1 MYYEEI
7 KGIGVRINISMYGGA
22 YDIEISRGNC
32 EFEFFLNQSDM
43 DAIHELSAMFA
54 SKKAKEKDEV
64 ESKSGLSFREAWFQ
78 LLNGKKIKL
87 PSWEGY
93 WIWENNTIMM
103 HCKDGK
109 ILDIRETDNPA
120 FTFSNVA
127 SDKWQVVE

>member
-1 MYYEEI
+1 MYTGCTFSFTDNKIHATITRDGENY
-7 KGIGVRINISMYGGA
+7 RINVQRKNVGVSFML
-22 YDIEISRGNC
+22 DQIE
-32 EFEFFLNQSDM
+32 M
-43 DAIHELSAMFA
+43 DRIHAASGYFA
-54 SKKAKEKDEV
+54 SDCVKSEK
-64 ESKSGLSFREAWFQ
+64 GLSFREAWFQ

-127 SDKWQVVE
+127 SDEWQVME